1 MNRVPEPSDE
11 PVQYVVAHVR
21 DVLANDDRVGAL
33 DLGIKIVGQAV
44 FLTGWV
50 TTSERL
56 HAAEDVVREVLP
68 DHDVHN
74 QLHVLPRDPPA
85 DAETVR

>member
-1 MNRVPEPSDE
+1 MTHQPEPPGE

-21 DVLANDDRVGAL
+21 EVLANDDRVGAL
-33 DLGIKIVGQAV
+33 DLGIKIVGRAV

-50 TTSERL
+50 TTPERL

-74 QLHVLPRDPPA
+74 QLHVLSQDPPT
-85 DAETVR
+85 DSESVG